1 MNLDAA
7 RVVMLQGL
15 RGIAQRVYQE
25 FRPRFVGTQF
35 PGPAEFDDR
44 GQPPTPLEKLKRVVL
59 TDGVGRSLFEDF
71 ARHQQSERG
80 HEETGWLLLG
90 LRRESEAL
98 VLATLPAGA
107 SRDAGV
113 AHVRFNSFA
122 QMVASR
128 VLRQQ
133 ERRLGI
139 LGVVHTHPGTLRHP
153 SNGDYRGD
161 SVWVEQL
168 RGREG
173 VFGIGTTEKTG
184 TGPTW
189 IVERPRPHVQR
200 QDNRRFTWYVLGAG
214 EREYRPLPVEY
225 TLGPDLGIVTQALWP
240 TIERHA
246 QALERICRQQARV
259 TLGPR
264 DEEGSILKVRVPL
277 LEPGDAVELEL
288 SGEKSAFFVLLD
300 GTTHAVDPK
309 EPKIDQALYLILAEL
324 AAKAA
329 RD

>member
-15 RGIAQRVYQE
+15 RGIAQRL
-25 FRPRFVGTQF
+25 FRNFQ
-35 PGPAEFDDR
+35 PGLATVQTLEAAEPEDR
-44 GQPPTPLEKLKRVVL
+44 GQAPAPLEKLKRLVL

-71 ARHQQSERG
+71 ARHQLSERG

-90 LRRESEAL
+90 LRRESEAI

-107 SRDAGV
+107 TRDAGV
-113 AHVRFNSFA
+113 AHVRFNSSA

-133 ERRLGI
+133 ERRLAI

-153 SNGDYRGD
+153 SSGDYRGD
-161 SVWVEQL
+161 SVWVQQL

-173 VFGIGTTEKTG
+173 VFGIGTLEKENG
-184 TGPTW
+184 SPPW
-189 IVERPRPHVQR
+189 LVERPRPHVQR
-200 QDNRRFTWYVLGAG
+200 QGNRRFSWYVLAAG
-214 EREYRPLPVEY
+214 DRDYRTLPVEY
-225 TLGPDLGIVTQALWP
+225 TLGPDLGSLAQGVWP

-246 QALERICRQQARV
+246 ESLERICRQQARV
-259 TLGPR
+259 TLGAR
-264 DEEGSILKVRVPL
+264 DEDGAVLKVRIPL
-277 LEPGDAVELEL
+277 AEPGEAIEMELL
-288 SGEKSAFFVLLD
+288 GEKTVFFVLRD

-309 EPKIDQALYLILAEL
+309 EPKIDQALYLIMAEL
-324 AAKAA
+324 AAHADKN
-329 RD
+329 